1 MNDEQAWADLG
12 RHLQSI
18 ADKTPSGKLP
28 HELYDVTQSFK
39 IVLNNLERRVKKLEQ
54 ALRTASI
61 DIPQ

>member
-1 MNDEQAWADLG
+1 MNDEKAWADLS

-18 ADKTPSGKLP
+18 ANKTPNGKLP

-39 IVLNNLERRVKKLEQ
+39 IVLNNLEQRVKKLEQ